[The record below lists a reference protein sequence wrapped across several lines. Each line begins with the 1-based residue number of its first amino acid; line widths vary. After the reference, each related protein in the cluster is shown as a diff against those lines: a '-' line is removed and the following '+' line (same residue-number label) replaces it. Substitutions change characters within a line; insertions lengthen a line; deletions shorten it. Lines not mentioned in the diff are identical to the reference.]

1 MLLLSVPFEPSRRAP
16 ASLVATQCLFA
27 VAVGLTLTTA
37 ALVVDITHRLPSGL
51 GHTAAGAAVHATFFA
66 LGWILA
72 TDGARG
78 WRCPALAVAATLLV
92 ASTAGRLSPW
102 GALTYSLVPALVVFL
117 ARDRIEFRRMGFI
130 WPADLRPVFAG
141 VGMGAFLGIHLLLS
155 SSLTFGY
162 SVRVA
167 SAPGYVAAIAYDLG
181 ANALTAEWLF
191 RGALF
196 SRWWRRWRFWPA
208 AGLATALVVVRYLL
222 DPALPSAT
230 EVRAGAVFYTAL
242 LGLSCC
248 ALRSW
253 SGSLLPGYAATLT
266 FFVAYRFLAA

>member
-1 MLLLSVPFEPSRRAP
+1 MLLLSVPFEPSRSAP
-16 ASLVATQCLFA
+16 ASSVATQCLFVA
-27 VAVGLTLTTA
+27 AVGLTLTTA
-37 ALVVDITHRLPSGL
+37 ALAVDITDRLPSGL
-51 GHTAAGAAVHATFFA
+51 GRAAAGAAVHATFFA

-72 TDGARG
+72 TEGARG
-78 WRCPALAVAATLLV
+78 WRCPALSVAAALLV
-92 ASTAGRLSPW
+92 AAIAGRLSPW
-102 GALTYSLVPALVVFL
+102 GALTYALVPALVVFL
-117 ARDRIEFRRMGFI
+117 ARNRIEFRRMGFR
-130 WPADLRPVFAG
+130 WPAGLRPVAAG

-162 SVRVA
+162 AVRVA

-181 ANALTAEWLF
+181 ASALTAEWLF

-208 AGLATALVVVRYLL
+208 AGLATALAVVRYLL

-242 LGLSCC
+242 LGLGCC

>member
-130 WPADLRPVFAG
+130 WPADLRPVAAG

>member
-1 MLLLSVPFEPSRRAP
+1 MLLLSVPFEPSRKAP

-78 WRCPALAVAATLLV
+78 WRSPALAVAATLLV

-117 ARDRIEFRRMGFI
+117 ARNRIEFRRMGFI
-130 WPADLRPVFAG
+130 WPADLRPVAAG

>member
-16 ASLVATQCLFA
+16 ASLAATECLFA
-27 VAVGLTLTTA
+27 VAAGLTLTTA
-37 ALVVDITHRLPSGL
+37 ALAVDITHSLPSGL
-51 GHTAAGAAVHATFFA
+51 GRAAAGAAVHATFFA

-78 WRCPALAVAATLLV
+78 WRCPALAVAAALLV
-92 ASTAGRLSPW
+92 ASIAGRLSPW
-102 GALTYSLVPALVVFL
+102 GALTYALVPALVVFL
-117 ARDRIEFRRMGFI
+117 ARNRIEFRRMGFM
-130 WPADLRPVFAG
+130 WPAGLRPLAAG

-162 SVRVA
+162 AVRVA
-167 SAPGYVAAIAYDLG
+167 SAAGYVTAIAYDLG
-181 ANALTAEWLF
+181 ASALTAEWLF

-196 SRWWRRWRFWPA
+196 SRWWRRWRLWPA
-208 AGLATALVVVRYLL
+208 AGLATTLAVVRYLL

-230 EVRAGAVFYTAL
+230 EARAGAVFYTAL
-242 LGLSCC
+242 LGLGCC

-253 SGSLLPGYAATLT
+253 SGSLLPGYVATVT

>member
-37 ALVVDITHRLPSGL
+37 ALVVDITHRLPSGF

-130 WPADLRPVFAG
+130 WPADLRPVAAG

-208 AGLATALVVVRYLL
+208 AGLATALAVVRYLL

-266 FFVAYRFLAA
+266 FFVAYRLLAA

>member
-1 MLLLSVPFEPSRRAP
+1 MLLLSAPFEASRS
-16 ASLVATQCLFA
+16 ASGDSIATQSLFA
-27 VAVGLTLTTA
+27 AAAGLTLTTL
-37 ALVVDITHRLPSGL
+37 ALAGDVILGLPGGL
-51 GHTAAGAAVHATFFA
+51 GRAAAAAAVHATFFA
-66 LGWILA
+66 LGWIIA
-72 TDGARG
+72 TEVAQD
-78 WRCPALAVAATLLV
+78 WRRPALAVGGALLV
-92 ASTAGRLSPW
+92 ASIVSRLTPW
-102 GALTYSLVPALVVFL
+102 GALTFAFVPLLVILL
-117 ARDRIEFRRMGFI
+117 ARSHVEFRRMGFV
-130 WPADLRPVFAG
+130 WPPGMRSVAAG
-141 VGMGAFLGIHLLLS
+141 AGMGAFLGIHLLLS

-162 SVRVA
+162 AVRITSTA
-167 SAPGYVAAIAYDLG
+167 GYLGAVAYDVG

-208 AGLATALVVVRYLL
+208 ASLATALVVVRYLL

-242 LGLSCC
+242 LGLGCC

-266 FFVAYRFLAA
+266 FFFAYRLLVE